1 MLDGVF
7 ARGTTP
13 TQIFPIPGDLTK
25 KDFLDFTISYR
36 QKGKTILV
44 KRKEDSYDLPKEE
57 VDSEKN
63 IIVVL
68 SQAETLMFNPNI
80 KIVEVQV
87 RGATVGY
94 DIIPMGEYRLRLED
108 AFDEGEFDLE
118 SLNG

>member
-13 TQIFPIPGDLTK
+13 TQIFPFPGDLTK
-25 KDFLDFTISYR
+25 SDFLDFTISYR
-36 QKGKTILV
+36 QKGKTILI
-44 KRKEDSYDLPKEE
+44 KRKEDSYDIPE

-80 KIVEVQV
+80 KIVEVQI
-87 RGATVGY
+87 RGATTGHDV
-94 DIIPMGEYRLRLED
+94 IPLGDYRLRLED

-118 SLNG
+118 NL

>member
-13 TQIFPIPGDLTK
+13 TQIFPIPGSLTK
-25 KDFLDFTISYR
+25 SDFLDFTISYR
-36 QKGKTILV
+36 QKGKTILI
-44 KRKEDSYDLPKEE
+44 KRKEDSYDIPE

-80 KIVEVQV
+80 EVVEVQV
-87 RGATVGY
+87 RGATIGHDV
-94 DIIPMGEYRLRLED
+94 IPMGEYRLRLED
-108 AFDEGEFDLE
+108 SFNESQFDLE
-118 SLNG
+118 NL

>member
-13 TQIFPIPGDLTK
+13 TQIFPIPGDLVK
-25 KDFLDFTISYR
+25 SDFLDYTISYR
-36 QKGKTILV
+36 QKGKTILI
-44 KRKEDSYDLPKEE
+44 KRKEDDHEIPE

-87 RGATVGY
+87 RGATTGY

-118 SLNG
+118 NL

>member
-13 TQIFPIPGDLTK
+13 TQIFPIPGSLTK
-25 KDFLDFTISYR
+25 SDFLDFTISYR
-36 QKGKTILV
+36 QKGKTILI
-44 KRKEDSYDLPKEE
+44 KRKEDSYDIPE

-68 SQAETLMFNPNI
+68 SQAETLMFNPKI

-87 RGATVGY
+87 RGATTGHDV
-94 DIIPMGEYRLRLED
+94 IPLGDYRLRLDD

-118 SLNG
+118 NL

>member
-13 TQIFPIPGDLTK
+13 TQIFPIPGGLTRS
-25 KDFLDFTISYR
+25 DFLDFTISYR
-36 QKGKTILV
+36 QKGKTVLI
-44 KRKEDSYDLPKEE
+44 KRKEDSYDIPE

-80 KIVEVQV
+80 EIVEVQV
-87 RGATVGY
+87 RGATIGHDV
-94 DIIPMGEYRLRLED
+94 IPMGDYRLRLED
-108 AFDEGEFDLE
+108 AFDESEFDLE
-118 SLNG
+118 NL

>member
-13 TQIFPIPGDLTK
+13 TQIFPIPGDLTVS
-25 KDFLDFTISYR
+25 DFLDFTVSYR
-36 QKGKTILV
+36 QKGKTILI
-44 KRKEDSYDLPKEE
+44 KRKEDHDKITDL
-57 VDSEKN
+57 DSEKN

-87 RGATVGY
+87 RGATTGLDV
-94 DIIPMGEYRLRLED
+94 IPLGDYRLRLED
-108 AFDEGEFDLE
+108 AFDEGQFDLE
-118 SLNG
+118 ELNG